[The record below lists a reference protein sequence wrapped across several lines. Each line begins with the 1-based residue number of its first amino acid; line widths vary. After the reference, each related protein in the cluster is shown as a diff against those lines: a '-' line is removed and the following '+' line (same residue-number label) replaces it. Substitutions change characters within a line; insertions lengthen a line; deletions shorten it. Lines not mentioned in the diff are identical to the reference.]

1 MEKVL
6 IFHAMH
12 GIIILERDK
21 EETQMKK
28 YNRSKI
34 MKRAWE
40 LVKKAGL
47 TISSALKKAWKEAK
61 RMIEKIEFAGN
72 AKIAKMH
79 NGETNPYIGTEY
91 DSESNYLYFDRWEK
105 YGKKRIYVNDYKG
118 RAVAYI
124 DCNNDNEI
132 VTDFGSRSEE
142 VETINHFI
150 GAYVF

>member
-1 MEKVL
+1 
-6 IFHAMH
+6 
-12 GIIILERDK
+12 
-21 EETQMKK
+21 
-28 YNRSKI
+28 
-34 MKRAWE
+34 
-40 LVKKAGL
+40 
-47 TISSALKKAWKEAK
+47 
-61 RMIEKIEFAGN
+61 MIEKIEFAGN